1 MDSRR
6 RDRTAQVSQNAGL
19 NLIGIYL
26 ISQGHPHPFQLS
38 WAFEA
43 ALDIRRLP
51 IGVKVSRRSAFPQR
65 GYVFSPESVA
75 PQLSSCSCSIF
86 ERWLRSVHFYA
97 DNRCMSKPRST
108 IKERARGR
116 ARARARGRLG
126 TYLHRA
132 KHEPPPGENR
142 DMFSQRAWAVAGHG
156 VYGVSNFLTNL

>member
-38 WAFEA
+38 LAFEA

-75 PQLSSCSCSIF
+75 PQSSSCSIF
-86 ERWLRSVHFYA
+86 ERWLWSVHF
-97 DNRCMSKPRST
+97 DVDSRCMSRPRST
-108 IKERARGR
+108 IKE
-116 ARARARGRLG
+116 RARARGRLG
-126 TYLHRA
+126 TYLNRA

-156 VYGVSNFLTNL
+156 VYNFLTNL